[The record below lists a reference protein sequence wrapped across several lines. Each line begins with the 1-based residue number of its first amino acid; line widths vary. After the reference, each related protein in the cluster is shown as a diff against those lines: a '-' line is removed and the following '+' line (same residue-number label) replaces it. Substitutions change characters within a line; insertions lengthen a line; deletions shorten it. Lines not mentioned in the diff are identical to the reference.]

1 MLQATYGNLHYLR
14 KWFKQCNL
22 SCLNLTPHTI
32 TYLLILYLQS
42 TYPKIA
48 NLIQILFIVCR
59 ALGCFKGALVKG
71 LRLMSYKLVLHVG
84 PDLTD
89 ARRQAN
95 PLVRTLHPLL
105 RGKKM
110 ESVNQF
116 AIIGK
121 LRSESMVIKKF
132 SIITEVPTITA
143 FVAAFDAI
151 ALNCTE
157 LLESYLAGGNRNINC
172 HRQTNRNPHN

>member
-71 LRLMSYKLVLHVG
+71 LRLMSYKLVPHTG

-89 ARRQAN
+89 ARPQAN

-105 RGKKM
+105 RGKKWKA
-110 ESVNQF
+110 S
-116 AIIGK
+116 IY
-121 LRSESMVIKKF
+121 LRKPENY
-132 SIITEVPTITA
+132 
-143 FVAAFDAI
+143 
-151 ALNCTE
+151 ALKVRSLKSSQS
-157 LLESYLAGGNRNINC
+157 LLKCPRSLRLLLPSTQK
-172 HRQTNRNPHN
+172 R